1 MLDLE
6 KFVAYCKPG
15 PRYTSYPTAN
25 EFRED
30 FAYAHYVESLNATP
44 SAPLSL
50 YVHLP
55 FCRSACYFCGCNS
68 IYTSNAGNKTRYI
81 DYLGKELALLRDV
94 LDTRREVVQLHFGGG
109 TPTFMSPEELDRI
122 LTILHATFPNFAPDS
137 ENSCE
142 VDPRFFSAEHM
153 RVLRKWGTNRLS
165 FGVQDF
171 DSNVQQAIHR
181 IQSVELVASAVAL
194 ARENGIASIN
204 FDLIYGL
211 PRQNL
216 PSFMQTLQSVVE
228 LAPDRLAVFNYAHV
242 PWIKKTMR
250 KINELEL
257 PTPAQKLQILQQ
269 TIAFLSESG
278 FRQIG
283 MDHFA
288 KPEDDLFQAYTQG
301 TLRRNFQ
308 GYTTKQG
315 SQTIGIG
322 LTSIGEGEAYYAQN
336 YKDMAQYESAI
347 DAGRL
352 PLGKGIVLSD
362 EDRLRKRVIMQLM
375 SNLKLS
381 FADIERAF
389 PIDFASHFAP
399 ELSELAGFEGQGLLV
414 RSAEGIAITKEG
426 TLLVRNIVMPFD
438 SFLKNTAP
446 TQRKFSKT
454 I

>member
-1 MLDLE
+1 MLDLD

-30 FAYAHYVESLNATP
+30 FAYAHYLQSLGATP
-44 SAPLSL
+44 DAPLSL

-68 IYTSNAGNKTRYI
+68 IYTSDSHKKTRYI
-81 DYLGKELALLRDV
+81 DYLAKELALLRDV
-94 LDTRREVVQLHFGGG
+94 LDTSREVVQLHFGGG
-109 TPTFMSPEELDRI
+109 TPTFMNPEELDRI
-122 LTILHATFPNFAPDS
+122 LEMLHTTFPNFATDS

-153 RVLRKWGTNRLS
+153 YVLRKWGTNRMS

-181 IQSVELVASAVAL
+181 IQSIELVANAVVL

-216 PSFMQTLQSVVE
+216 KSFMQTLQSVVE

-269 TIAFLSESG
+269 TIAFLSENG
-278 FRQIG
+278 FQQIG

-288 KPEDDLFQAYTQG
+288 KPEDDLFQAYLQG

-336 YKDMAQYESAI
+336 HKDMAQYESAI
-347 DAGRL
+347 DAHKL
-352 PLGKGIVLSD
+352 PLAKGIALSR
-362 EDRLRKRVIMQLM
+362 EDKLRKRVIMQLM

-381 FADIERAF
+381 FAEIEQTF
-389 PIDFASHFAP
+389 GIDFASHFAP
-399 ELSELAGFEGQGLLV
+399 ELSELATFQEQNLLV
-414 RSAEGIAITKEG
+414 CNKDGIEITKEG

-446 TQRKFSKT
+446 MQRRFSKT